1 MKITKEIVEILIKKE
16 SVREKNTRKNKVENE
31 NEVENKEL
39 KK

>member
-16 SVREKNTRKNKVENE
+16 SVREKNTRKNKIENE